1 MNKATY
7 KTTDLFGNEEV
18 HFVERKKA
26 PGTLFDDYE
35 GFVEKFEVKKT
46 TDDCYTPK
54 AVFTAVVEYVR
65 ENVDIEGF
73 KIVRPFFPGGDYK
86 SIEYSKDAV
95 VIDNPPFSILTEICR
110 FYMDSGVRFFLFAP
124 HLTLFS
130 SSLECTR
137 VVAGCDVIYDNGAN
151 VKTSFITNM
160 FGNVRVLSCPELFEK
175 VADINKQGKVRLPKY
190 VYPIH
195 VLTVSDVQRFTE
207 NGIRFRLE
215 KDSISHCRGLE
226 SQKQKGKAIF
236 GSGFLLSERA
246 AAERAAAE
254 RAAAERA
261 AAERA
266 AAERADVIQWSLSS
280 GEIKT
285 IENLK

>member
-7 KTTDLFGNEEV
+7 KTTDLFGNEET

-26 PGTLFDDYE
+26 TGTLFDDYD

-54 AVFTAVVEYVR
+54 AVFDAVVEYVR
-65 ENVDIEGF
+65 ANSDIEGLR
-73 KIVRPFFPGGDYK
+73 IVRPFFPGGDYK
-86 SIEYSKDAV
+86 SIEYCNDSV

-110 FYMDSGVRFFLFAP
+110 FYIDSGVRFFLFAP
-124 HLTLFS
+124 HLTLFG

-137 VVAGCDVIYDNGAN
+137 VVAGCDIIYENGAN

-160 FGNVRVLSCPELFEK
+160 FGKARILSCPELFEK
-175 VADINKQGKVRLPKY
+175 VKEINKKGKVRLPKY
-190 VYPIH
+190 IYPIH

-207 NGIRFRLE
+207 NGIMFRLE

-226 SQKQKGKAIF
+226 SQKPKGKAIF

-246 AAERAAAE
+246 AAERAD
-254 RAAAERA
+254 
-261 AAERA
+261 AERA

-280 GEIKT
+280 AELNIIKQ
-285 IENLK
+285 LK